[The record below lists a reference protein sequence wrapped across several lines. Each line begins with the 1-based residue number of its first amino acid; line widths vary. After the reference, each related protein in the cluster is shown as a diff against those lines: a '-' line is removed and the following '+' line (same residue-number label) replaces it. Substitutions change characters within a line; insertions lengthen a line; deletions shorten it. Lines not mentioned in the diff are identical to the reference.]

1 MHGYNKCFHFS
12 NEFCVWKSNP
22 SAARRQQNGWQGL
35 CLTRCMDTC
44 ACVNSCPQIRA
55 ICNVSL
61 EEQIWKYIS
70 YLVSITHF
78 CCQLS
83 RWDYCN
89 SWENYD
95 NRKVLRENRYLL
107 NASITQWCREQV
119 GGMQAALSAVV
130 HRLIAFPELVLC
142 LCRPRP
148 RLQCCLG
155 KAGRGEA
162 AQTNRGCEY
171 SRAEMQCQ
179 DI

>member
-55 ICNVSL
+55 ICNMSL

-70 YLVSITHF
+70 YLISITHF

-107 NASITQWCREQV
+107 NASITQWCGEQV
-119 GGMQAALSAVV
+119 GGCRLPCPRWCIDWLPSQSLCSASADCAHANYAAW
-130 HRLIAFPELVLC
+130 
-142 LCRPRP
+142 
-148 RLQCCLG
+148 G
-155 KAGRGEA
+155 KQGE
-162 AQTNRGCEY
+162 GK
-171 SRAEMQCQ
+171 
-179 DI
+179 